1 MTSANTRSSEFCIDS
16 PKEDSLLLYLEAV
29 RTPEMR
35 GVGKALLHYDVAPV
49 AREVM
54 QDPMEGQLL
63 LV

>member
-1 MTSANTRSSEFCIDS
+1 M
-16 PKEDSLLLYLEAV
+16 LLYLEAV

-54 QDPMEGQLL
+54 QDPMEGQFFKYIIVLSS
-63 LV
+63 